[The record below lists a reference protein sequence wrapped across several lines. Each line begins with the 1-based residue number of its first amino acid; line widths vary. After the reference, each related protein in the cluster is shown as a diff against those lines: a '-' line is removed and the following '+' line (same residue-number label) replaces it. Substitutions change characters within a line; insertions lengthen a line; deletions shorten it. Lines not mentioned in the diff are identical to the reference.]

1 MRGYIWPMS
10 DCLGWF
16 VVYVRVVQNYIF
28 VVYYEMYKVFGKEG
42 MLHVL

>member
-1 MRGYIWPMS
+1 MS

-28 VVYYEMYKVFGKEG
+28 VVYYNIMYICDRNVYGTEG